1 MASGKS
7 RNKNRSAASQAPKQ
21 APKQAPVAAVP
32 TTPVA
37 VAAAAP
43 VDDTAWH
50 KEYHYVFKDM
60 RHLVIVSV
68 ALFAIIVVL
77 GFIF

>member
-7 RNKNRSAASQAPKQ
+7 RNKNRSAASQ

-77 GFIF
+77 GFFL